1 MGGTPEG
8 ELRQASPEKK
18 REPQAAADTEILP
31 TEPQIGNRLA
41 DETGATTFSICASV
55 MSFTGRLR
63 LTRRAGSTSVV
74 S

>member
-41 DETGATTFSICASV
+41 DETGEREARPLYRKS
-55 MSFTGRLR
+55 GRD
-63 LTRRAGSTSVV
+63 
-74 S
+74 